1 MMLIYPQLTTGAL
14 TQYRIVKTR
23 QERTIQNTLADGSVI
38 RVADPAGAAVQW
50 KLQYTALSDTERQT
64 LEQFFTTAE
73 GTLNEFTFL
82 DPSANLLA
90 WSEDL
95 SNAVWSAAPQLALT
109 GGIQDLKGG
118 TNAWQLTNNGAGG
131 QSLTQVLNVPTTYTY
146 TFSVYLKAAVT
157 TSATLLLGGAT
168 AAVTLTNAWSR
179 YQITGSGNATATYM
193 TLGVEVPAGAVV
205 SLFGPQAEAQQTA
218 SVYQTSTNGGV
229 YGNARLQD
237 DFLAITTTGVNRHS
251 ATVNILY
258 YANNL

>member
-1 MMLIYPQLTTGAL
+1 MLTYPQLATGAL

-23 QERTIQNTLADGSVI
+23 QERTIQNTMADGSVI
-38 RVADPAGAAVQW
+38 TVADPAGAAVQW

-64 LEQFFTTAE
+64 LEQFFAAAV
-73 GTLNEFTFL
+73 GTLNGFIFL
-82 DPSANLLA
+82 DPSGNLLA

-95 SNAVWSAAPQLALT
+95 TNAVWSPAPQLALT
-109 GGIQDLKGG
+109 GGIKDPEGG
-118 TNAWQLTNNGAGG
+118 TNAWQLTNNGAGD

-146 TFSVYLKAAVT
+146 TFSVYLNANKP
-157 TSATLLLGGAT
+157 TSATLQLGGAT
-168 AAVTLTNAWSR
+168 ASVTLSNAWSR
-179 YQITGSGNATATYM
+179 YQITLSGDATAKYI

-218 SVYQTSTNGGV
+218 SVYQRSTIGGI
-229 YGNARLQD
+229 YDNARLQN
-237 DFLAITTTGVNRHS
+237 DFLTVTTSGTNRHS